1 METSIIPQEIVSV
14 KLQVGYAIVTT
25 LHPTKSRRIWGKK
38 IQSLLIIC
46 NIKVIVVLKKKKSPI
61 LEKFKPSHSSLLR
74 PCYIKLFS

>member
-25 LHPTKSRRIWGKK
+25 LYPTKKYKNSERK

-46 NIKVIVVLKKKKSPI
+46 NIKVIVVLKKKKKISYFGEIQTFP
-61 LEKFKPSHSSLLR
+61 
-74 PCYIKLFS
+74 